1 MTNKQN
7 STQGSSLVLSGTALP
22 SAPSGNG
29 LPSGLAEMSS
39 IGPISGGFAQGEG
52 IDPDTARK
60 VIESR
65 KQPDNIYVPGDGA
78 IDVSGAGAVRSFSS
92 GAASGTVFAP
102 ASIVELARGLK
113 SDVDLIA
120 EFVTTQVE
128 LTTVFGLQ
136 KGGFGAL
143 VEQRGTAFDLA
154 DLMVQLLR
162 QAGYTANYMIG
173 DCRISV
179 AQAAAWFGTDPTI
192 IDPIYAPR
200 NLLVNGGI
208 PAVVTNVLGVDYLDF
223 THCWVKVNIGGSWYV
238 FDPSFKSYTNNAGVN
253 LATAT
258 GYNQSTFLANA
269 RSGATITADYVQNLN
284 RSNIRADLTTMT
296 TNLVNYIKTNSFGAS
311 VDDIVGGKTINGIT
325 LGARLTSLPYEKPG
339 STPVEYTSLPNSY
352 KHILGVV
359 YDDPNINVS
368 FYAADVYGK
377 RLSIFFNA
385 SHQAELRL
393 DGTLI
398 ATSSPQGFGGWNSVF
413 LSATHPYGTT
423 WADKSR
429 WMRVYTDK
437 YYVIANGWGT
447 AGPGMGVIHHKKY
460 FQNAA
465 TGLPATDESV
475 LGELLASFFHTMNAE
490 YSKVI
495 DLTNRMTNCVT
506 IIHHQ
511 LGLVGDLGAPMVDMG
526 LVLGTTSALD
536 NDYTRRDWNN
546 TVSAMHGVM
555 LEASAVQENTGPVG
569 VSATTI
575 TDLAAQAG
583 QKIFDGK
590 AANWISTVKP
600 ALVGWDP
607 ALLTSIENDYI
618 NNPFEVFRVAIP
630 ENGVHTLGLFSGNA
644 FWALP
649 VHGAFGILGGTKGAL
664 GSDVLNGKPQPVPL
678 DGGKTS
684 IGALSFQDGN
694 FTWAQ
699 EDLSIGSQNE
709 PYKISFKRNYNA
721 ASATVDAGLGLG
733 WSHNFMLT
741 AKLGSNSQA
750 ALGEMSPLTAAATI
764 VELFVAN
771 DLISDMTRPHDKFV
785 ISCLGNKWLSDN
797 IVANVVNLN
806 TPNSTAQFTKM
817 PDSTFMPMPRTTGT
831 LIQNVDTS
839 YTFKTTQQIAYN
851 FNVDGTLATI
861 VYPMGVTWTFTYS
874 SGKLASVSN
883 GMTRQ
888 INFVYTGARLNSIND
903 GTGRSVVFTVDG
915 SKNLTQVTDP
925 LGKNIVY
932 AYDQPGRLTQIFNP
946 ANPAIAVL
954 TNTFDSI
961 GQVKERRDAFNN
973 LLSFYFAGYRTE
985 IVNANGKSVVTYLNR
1000 AGDGIKAVNEVGKAT
1015 VRVYDARRRMI
1026 QQIMHEGNSTT
1037 FAYDQNDNLLTKT
1050 SIAKSGSGLSNIV
1063 NSFTYHPTF
1072 NKVATF
1078 VDGKSQT
1085 TTYSYDAVTGN
1096 LLSIQSPQVGGLTP
1110 TTTFTSNARG
1120 QTLTV
1125 TDPTGVVAKFVYD
1138 ATTEKMTSAIV
1149 DFGVSPHLNLTTSFG
1164 YNSVGD
1170 ITSVTDRRGYA
1181 TAVAVD
1187 AKRRPTQITAPAPFS
1202 YLTKFSYDDNSN
1214 LIKLEKQT
1222 NIPATPWQTTQWT
1235 FAANDQP
1242 LSIIGPSGKTS
1253 RFGYNNLRQLTSV
1266 TNPLNQVTQY
1276 AFDDAGRVSTVT
1288 DSAGIVGVTQAY
1300 TDNGLLASV
1309 TDARSNVTS
1318 YSFDGFDR
1326 PKRTTYPNTTY
1337 EEVTTYDANSNALA
1351 VQLRDATA
1359 ITYTVDALNRVET
1372 KSPTSQPTITYVYDL
1387 AGRVLSTSKP
1397 VVGGKPSSGTF
1408 SRDYDSAGR
1417 FYRETYPGGKQFTH
1431 ELDANG
1437 NVTKTTWPDGYYVQR
1452 AYDELGRPTTVK
1464 LNGAGTP
1471 AISVGYD
1478 ALSRCISQSKEN
1490 GTSAA
1495 YVYEIDDVLS
1505 SLSHT
1510 FTSNTFALT
1519 GGASSPANAIAN
1531 GNVNPLSSLTS
1542 STLTYSYIAD
1552 ASGDQAMKVISDPQ
1566 YRWAPSVLGTKAY
1579 GAADSVSQ
1587 YPTVEG
1593 VSQSYNN
1600 QGSKTS
1606 DGTWTYGYNTEQQ
1619 ATSASK
1625 AGTSVSWDYDP
1636 NSRQMEKTVN
1646 GASSVAYFAGSEVM
1660 GDYDSA
1666 GTLQNRY
1673 VAGAFGEPGLQIS
1686 SAGTKSFFHAEGNG
1700 SIVALS
1706 DAAGAVT
1713 NRFSYSPFGESA
1725 PLTGTPFGFGGARYE
1740 PSMDKYVSPMGATYE
1755 PTLGRSAQVMAGPTA
1770 DMNPNGGSGTGAA
1783 PTSMNLGGI
1792 FNAGMGSSN
1801 PLASF
1806 GHSFD
1811 GLNSVLSYG
1820 LSAGGSGYKLLD
1832 DGLGG
1837 SSGIDQIKKAIDQ
1850 FTKDLMDSLASG
1862 LEYDFVKAL
1871 YGIAFLG
1878 LLPLA
1883 WGAYAAGSAAAIAM
1897 VDAAT
1902 LRVLSYGMAS
1912 STPAIAAIARH
1923 LAGIAGSGGAAA
1935 LAAASTTNSSGVNSG
1950 TSLPILE
1957 RLAALDK
1964 SSPAYVKEMSKT
1976 LTSWLNEG
1984 TPIPGSANW
1993 SKPLG
1998 TYGFGDR
2005 QFMSR
2010 MADGSIRAVRYD
2022 VDNSHGLDP
2031 HINIQIQNAGANNM
2045 NFHLPVIVQ

>member
-7 STQGSSLVLSGTALP
+7 STQGSGLVLSGTALP
-22 SAPSGNG
+22 SAPNGSG
-29 LPSGLAEMSS
+29 LPSGLAAMSS
-39 IGPISGGFAQGEG
+39 VSPFTESYVQGDYV
-52 IDPDTARK
+52 DPDTARTA
-60 VIESR
+60 IESR
-65 KQPDNIYVPGDGA
+65 KQPANIFVPGKSTD
-78 IDVSGAGAVRSFSS
+78 SSVRSFSA
-92 GAASGTVFAP
+92 GAASGMVSAP

-120 EFVTTQVE
+120 EFVTTQIE
-128 LTTVFGLQ
+128 LTTIFGLQ
-136 KGGFGAL
+136 TGAYGAL

-200 NLLVNGGI
+200 NLLGNGGI
-208 PAVVTNVLGVDYLDF
+208 PVAITNVLGVDYLDF
-223 THCWVKVNIGGSWYV
+223 THCWVKVNISGSWYV

-258 GYNQSTFLANA
+258 GYNQATFLANA
-269 RSGATITADYVQNLN
+269 RSGATINADYVQNLN

-296 TNLVNYIKTNSFGAS
+296 TNLVNYIKTNNFAAP

-325 LGARLTSLPYEKPG
+325 LGARLTSLSYQKPG

-352 KHILGVV
+352 KHVLGVV
-359 YDDPNINVS
+359 YDNPNINVS
-368 FYAADVYGK
+368 FYVADVYGK

-398 ATSSPQGFGGWNSVF
+398 ATSSAQGFGSWNTVL
-413 LSATHPYGTT
+413 LSATHPYGST
-423 WADKSR
+423 WADRAR
-429 WMRVYTDK
+429 WMRVYADK
-437 YYVIANGWGT
+437 YYVIANGWGL
-447 AGPGMGVIHHKKY
+447 AGPGMGVIHRKKY

-465 TGLPATDESV
+465 SGLPDTDETV
-475 LGELLASFFHTMNAE
+475 LGELLASFFHTNNSE
-490 YSKVI
+490 SSKVC
-495 DLTNRMTNCVT
+495 DLINRMSNCVT
-506 IIHHQ
+506 VVHHQ
-511 LGLVGDLGAPMVDMG
+511 LGLVGDLGAPMLDLGV
-526 LVLGTTSALD
+526 VLGTTSALD
-536 NDYTRRDWNN
+536 NDYTRRDWND
-546 TVSAMHGVM
+546 TVNAMHGVM
-555 LEASAVQENTGPVG
+555 LEASSIQENTGPVG

-575 TDLAAQAG
+575 TDIAAQAG

-590 AANWISTVKP
+590 TANWTSNVKP
-600 ALVGWDP
+600 NLVGWDP

-618 NNPFEVFRVAIP
+618 NNPFQVFRVAIP

-649 VHGAFGILGGTKGAL
+649 VYGAFGILGGTKGAL

-694 FTWAQ
+694 FTWAH
-699 EDLSIGSQNE
+699 EDLSIGSQDE
-709 PYKISFKRNYNA
+709 PYKISFERNYNA
-721 ASATVDAGLGLG
+721 ASATIDAGLGLG

-741 AKLGSNSQA
+741 AWLGSNSQA
-750 ALGEMSPLTAAATI
+750 ALGEMSPLTAAAAI
-764 VELFVAN
+764 VELFVAC
-771 DLISDMTRPHDKFV
+771 DLLSDSARPHDKFV

-797 IVANVVNLN
+797 IVDNVVNID
-806 TPNSTAQFTKM
+806 TPNSTVQFTKM
-817 PDSTFMPMPRTTGT
+817 PDGTFMPMPRTTGT

-839 YTFKTTQQIAYN
+839 YTFKTTQQIVYN

-946 ANPAIAVL
+946 ANPLVAVL
-954 TNTFDSI
+954 TNVFDSI

-973 LLSFYFAGYRTE
+973 LLSFYYAGYRME
-985 IVNANGKSVVTYLNR
+985 IVNANGKSIVTYLNR
-1000 AGDGIKAVNEVGKAT
+1000 AGDAIKAVNEMGKAT

-1026 QQIMHEGNSTT
+1026 QEIMHEGNSTT
-1037 FAYDQNDNLLTKT
+1037 FAYDQNDNLVTKT
-1050 SIAKSGSGLSNIV
+1050 AIAKSGSGLSNIV
-1063 NSFTYHPTF
+1063 NSWTYHPTF

-1085 TTYSYDAVTGN
+1085 TTYSYDAVTGD
-1096 LLSIQSPQVGGLTP
+1096 LLSIQYPQVGGLTP
-1110 TTTFTSNARG
+1110 TVSLTFNARG
-1120 QTLTV
+1120 QGLTI
-1125 TDPTGVVAKFVYD
+1125 TDPTGRVLKMVYD
-1138 ATTEKMTSAIV
+1138 ASTEKMTSLIE

-1170 ITSVTDRRGYA
+1170 VTSVTDPLSNVVGIA
-1181 TAVAVD
+1181 FD

-1202 YLTKFSYDDNSN
+1202 YLTKLSYDDNSN
-1214 LIKLEKQT
+1214 LVKLEKQT

-1235 FAANDQP
+1235 YAANDQP

-1253 RFGYNNLRQLTSV
+1253 TFGYNALRQLTSV
-1266 TNPLNQVTQY
+1266 TNPLNQETQY
-1276 AFDDAGRVSTVT
+1276 AFDDAGRLSTVT

-1337 EEVTTYDANSNALA
+1337 EEVTTYDANSNAL
-1351 VQLRDATA
+1351 VVRLRDATT
-1359 ITYTVDALNRVET
+1359 ITYTVDALNRVDT

-1437 NVTKTTWPDGYYVQR
+1437 NVTKTTWPDGYYVER
-1452 AYDELGRPTTVK
+1452 AYDELGRPTTVE

-1478 ALSRCISQSKEN
+1478 ALSRCISESKEN
-1490 GTSAA
+1490 GTSTA

-1510 FTSNTFALT
+1510 FTSSTFALT
-1519 GGASSPANAIAN
+1519 AGAGGQAN
-1531 GNVNPLSSLTS
+1531 GNVSPLSGLTS
-1542 STLTYSYIAD
+1542 STLTYSYGSD
-1552 ASGDQAMKVISDPQ
+1552 ASGDQATKVISDPQ
-1566 YRWAPSVLGTKAY
+1566 YRWAPSAVGTKTY
-1579 GAADSVSQ
+1579 GTADSISQ
-1587 YPTVEG
+1587 YPTVDG
-1593 VSQSYNN
+1593 VSQSYNS
-1600 QGSKTS
+1600 QGSKIS

-1636 NSRQMEKTVN
+1636 NARQMEKTVN
-1646 GASSVAYFAGSEVM
+1646 GASSIAYFSGSEVM

-1673 VAGAFGEPGLQIS
+1673 VSGAFGEPGLQIS
-1686 SAGTKSFFHAEGNG
+1686 SAGTKSYFHAEGDG

-1706 DAAGAVT
+1706 DAAGAVA

-1740 PSMDKYVSPMGATYE
+1740 PATEKYVSSFGAAYD
-1755 PTLGRSAQVMAGPTA
+1755 PGVGRMSQVMTRPIG
-1770 DMNPNGGSGTGAA
+1770 DMNPNGGSGTNAA
-1783 PTSMNLGGI
+1783 PPNMGLGGI
-1792 FNAGMGSSN
+1792 FNQQGGLFPNLYAPMT
-1801 PLASF
+1801 LTF
-1806 GHSFD
+1806 Q
-1811 GLNSVLSYG
+1811 GLNSILNYG
-1820 LSAGGSGYKLLD
+1820 LTASGSGFDLLKD

-1837 SSGIDQIKKAIDQ
+1837 G
-1850 FTKDLMDSLASG
+1850 
-1862 LEYDFVKAL
+1862 
-1871 YGIAFLG
+1871 
-1878 LLPLA
+1878 
-1883 WGAYAAGSAAAIAM
+1883 
-1897 VDAAT
+1897 
-1902 LRVLSYGMAS
+1902 
-1912 STPAIAAIARH
+1912 
-1923 LAGIAGSGGAAA
+1923 AGSGQRRPFKVKSLIWDKHESKLEELAKKRSHLQNALGALELAVPAEQAAA
-1935 LAAASTTNSSGVNSG
+1935 VGVRAVGKGGMWALNQMKRGVVAETRIGKNLHTNMKVIDNFEDGVATSIKSMDIVNSKSYQSAEGVASAITRNAAKVSSYNG
-1950 TSLPILE
+1950 TKGVEHGVEIKVAEILH
-1957 RLAALDK
+1957 RQLDVTVNSMGTAAQRSGILK
-1964 SSPAYVKEMSKT
+1964 AVNNAAGMTPPVNVKIHFDIK
-1976 LTSWLNEG
+1976 
-1984 TPIPGSANW
+1984 
-1993 SKPLG
+1993 
-1998 TYGFGDR
+1998 
-2005 QFMSR
+2005 
-2010 MADGSIRAVRYD
+2010 
-2022 VDNSHGLDP
+2022 
-2031 HINIQIQNAGANNM
+2031 
-2045 NFHLPVIVQ
+2045 